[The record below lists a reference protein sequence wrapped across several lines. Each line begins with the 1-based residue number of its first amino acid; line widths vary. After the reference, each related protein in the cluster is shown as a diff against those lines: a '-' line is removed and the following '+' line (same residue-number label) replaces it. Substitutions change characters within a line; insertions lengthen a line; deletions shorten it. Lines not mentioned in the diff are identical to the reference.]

1 MSTAKVIGL
10 FIILV
15 FSGMFII
22 SLSNVDPEDTY
33 EIEDQA
39 PTEVSENNTEDFQTI
54 VTTKHEFYPD
64 EFLFEYSDGN
74 TTHYKGD
81 LGLKYAHC
89 RNVIDNVSYLV
100 PTENVRGIAFA
111 TNGTFKFN
119 ESILITHSIKRED
132 DTLDPY
138 IMLNMYYKNGTEI
151 KSLDIE
157 DDDLTADQRTY
168 FDNYEQ
174 QRQEYLQKHLAEE
187 IDTETTYNMMHDKYQ
202 KDHYSGYYVG
212 SGGSGYFRTT
222 NNY

>member
-15 FSGMFII
+15 FLGMFLI

-33 EIEDQA
+33 EIDDQNT
-39 PTEVSENNTEDFQTI
+39 TEVSENNTEDFHTI
-54 VTTKHEFYPD
+54 VTTKHDFYPD

-100 PTENVRGIAFA
+100 PKENVRGIAFA

-119 ESILITHSIKRED
+119 ESIQITHSIKRED
-132 DTLDPY
+132 EPDQY
-138 IMLNMYYKNGTEI
+138 IMLDMYYKNGTEI

-157 DDDLTADQRTY
+157 DDDLTADQRAY
-168 FDNYEQ
+168 FDNYDH
-174 QRQEYLQKHLAEE
+174 QRQEY
-187 IDTETTYNMMHDKYQ
+187 
-202 KDHYSGYYVG
+202 
-212 SGGSGYFRTT
+212 
-222 NNY
+222 